1 MRSIPKPCFTFLLL
15 PPLSFS
21 SLPPSLPYLPPHCPF
36 ILTMIQCSSTLLP
49 ASRAASRSTCY
60 MHHARSYLS
69 PLWRRNM
76 DYPSPRGK
84 CIICSLKPRLSISD
98 FVSQLWRKIGGLF
111 SKAARQNPESKAW
124 TNSGTKSLGSRLCSH
139 SQPSN
144 SSLFQ

>member
-1 MRSIPKPCFTFLLL
+1 MRSTPKPCFPSLYLPCFTSSVLLL
-15 PPLSFS
+15 PPS
-21 SLPPSLPYLPPHCPF
+21 STHCPP

-60 MHHARSYLS
+60 IYASCKK
-69 PLWRRNM
+69 PLISIVE

-84 CIICSLKPRLSISD
+84 CIICSLKPRLFVPD

-111 SKAARQNPESKAW
+111 FSKAARQNPERKAW
-124 TNSGTKSLGSRLCSH
+124 TKSETKSLGSRLCLH

-144 SSLFQ
+144 